1 MNAAVSSCPRLNE
14 LDLSFGALQCPKH
27 AIDAVAGITLDSA
40 HAPLMKALDEEV
52 ADGHGHGIAVLAV
65 RG

>member
-1 MNAAVSSCPRLNE
+1 L
-14 LDLSFGALQCPKH
+14 
-27 AIDAVAGITLDSA
+27 I
-40 HAPLMKALDEEV
+40 KALNEEV